1 MSVGGN
7 RLKSSEDRLR
17 EEVKELR
24 GEVRRLTEK
33 LDGQQD
39 ELSGLISAVEELRLQ
54 GGKSSSEAA
63 EAEYNPTRGVGGD
76 NVSDC
81 GSYSFV
87 QESVQEAPLAFEGP
101 PERRIGA
108 SWEFREEV
116 ARGIGAFLKR
126 SLNGEPRGSSGR
138 DRVALGSRY
147 YILVRDKAGHVY
159 RDPVQIHSRFSRVK
173 EVCCVGRDW
182 GDSIFVGIPSLREAQ
197 TAVFAAGFG
206 WPRDIQ

>member
-101 PERRIGA
+101 LGVSRGGCKRNW
-108 SWEFREEV
+108 SFLEE
-116 ARGIGAFLKR
+116 
-126 SLNGEPRGSSGR
+126 
-138 DRVALGSRY
+138 
-147 YILVRDKAGHVY
+147 
-159 RDPVQIHSRFSRVK
+159 
-173 EVCCVGRDW
+173 
-182 GDSIFVGIPSLREAQ
+182 IP
-197 TAVFAAGFG
+197 
-206 WPRDIQ
+206 